1 MGAPRKQALLKQVAA
16 NAQVFQ
22 CTKCGK
28 KTETPKGVFP
38 YVPKSSLY
46 IYNKGYA
53 HVCYDCVD
61 KMVEELIEEYHDKK
75 AAYIVMCHYLDIFFD
90 DEKYAELLKA
100 SPDMTFSLYS
110 GRMNMGN
117 VDRSFATNLE
127 SIILS
132 GKFSKTE
139 EEVEAAIEQ
148 KWKPEDQRNRNYVL
162 LSAGYDPFKD
172 PSYTQSDLKF
182 LYNTAA
188 NYLNDDV
195 VSDPHR
201 IQSVIELVKTLLQQE
216 KINQLISQEQNKSKS
231 DPKRLK
237 DLVDIKRDYNAVVST
252 IANENGISLKGSGKS
267 QAGSNTLSGIMKKMV
282 DTDYEPIK
290 VNFID
295 AKTSES
301 FEEIAAINAKAIFE
315 ELNFQPDEYAS
326 MVAEQSTIISD
337 QQSEIDRLK
346 EENRKLKIEIGG
358 G

>member
-46 IYNKGYA
+46 LYNKGYA
-53 HVCYDCVD
+53 HICYDCVD
-61 KMVEELIEEYHDKK
+61 KMVEELIEEYHDKQS
-75 AAYIVMCHYLDIFFD
+75 AYIIMCHYLDIFFD
-90 DEKYAELLKA
+90 EEKYAELLKA

-148 KWKPEDQRNRNYVL
+148 KWKPEDQRNRNHVL
-162 LSAGYDPFKD
+162 TTVGYDPFRD

-182 LYNTAA
+182 LFNTLAD
-188 NYLNDDV
+188 YLSDDV
-195 VSDPHR
+195 ATDPHR
-201 IQSVIELVKTLLQQE
+201 VQSVIELVKTLLQQE

-237 DLVDIKRDYNAVVST
+237 DLVDIKRD
-252 IANENGISLKGSGKS
+252 
-267 QAGSNTLSGIMKKMV
+267 
-282 DTDYEPIK
+282 
-290 VNFID
+290 
-295 AKTSES
+295 
-301 FEEIAAINAKAIFE
+301 
-315 ELNFQPDEYAS
+315 
-326 MVAEQSTIISD
+326 
-337 QQSEIDRLK
+337 
-346 EENRKLKIEIGG
+346 
-358 G
+358 